1 MAGGLDDLLNKA
13 LPGGSFS
20 KPLMIALG
28 TLLVGKMVS
37 GGFGGAGAA
46 SGASAGTASRPQADP
61 TLVPQSGA
69 DAGAP
74 GGLGGIGDLL
84 RRLSDAGHDDKVDS
98 WVGHWTERADRA
110 APGRHGAG
118 SEDGQRCRQAV
129 GHERTGFVES
139 AGASLARCHQSTD
152 TQRTAS
158 DHAGAQHHPHA
169 RIANNG
175 TMRRGASARVAC
187 RRLKHEQN
195 RTGASR

>member
-37 GGFGGAGAA
+37 GGFGGVGAA

-84 RRLSDAGHDDKVDS
+84 RRLSDAGHDDKVNS
-98 WVGHWTERADRA
+98 WVGPGQN
-110 APGRHGAG
+110 APIEPHQVGTALGPKTVSDVAKQSGMSEQDLLNQLAQALPGVINQLTPNGRLPTMQELSTILTRGL
-118 SEDGQRCRQAV
+118 QT
-129 GHERTGFVES
+129 TG
-139 AGASLARCHQSTD
+139 R
-152 TQRTAS
+152 
-158 DHAGAQHHPHA
+158 
-169 RIANNG
+169 
-175 TMRRGASARVAC
+175 
-187 RRLKHEQN
+187 
-195 RTGASR
+195 